1 MTYVKRILQAISIL
15 LAVASFLLNAGRALK
30 AIEFEA
36 WFLLNNKAPSI
47 EKQLRQFIQQ
57 AIYDA
62 VFKAYRRVGNQTN
75 ALECGRKLL
84 ATHRECGD
92 SQEGMFSMSMAQIYR
107 RQSMY
112 AEAKK
117 NFIREKSLS
126 CEQLLKEERKRSL
139 IKC

>member
-1 MTYVKRILQAISIL
+1 MNYVKRILQAISIL

-30 AIEFEA
+30 AIEFQA
-36 WFLLNNKAPSI
+36 WFLLNSKALSI
-47 EKQLRQFIQQ
+47 EKQ

-62 VFKAYRRVGNQTN
+62 VFKAYRRVGDQTN

-117 NFIREKSLS
+117 NFMREKSLS

>member
-1 MTYVKRILQAISIL
+1 MNYVKRILQAISIL

-36 WFLLNNKAPSI
+36 WFLLNNKALSI

-62 VFKAYRRVGNQTN
+62 VFKAYRRVGDQTN
-75 ALECGRKLL
+75 ALECGRKVL

-92 SQEGMFSMSMAQIYR
+92 GPR
-107 RQSMY
+107 RY
-112 AEAKK
+112 A
-117 NFIREKSLS
+117 
-126 CEQLLKEERKRSL
+126 
-139 IKC
+139 